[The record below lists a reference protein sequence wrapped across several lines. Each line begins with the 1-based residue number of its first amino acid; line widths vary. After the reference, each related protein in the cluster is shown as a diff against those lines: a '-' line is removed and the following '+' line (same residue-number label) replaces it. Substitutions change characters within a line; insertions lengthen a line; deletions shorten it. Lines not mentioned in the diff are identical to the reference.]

1 MKLNELLGR
10 VEILT
15 DIELFEGS
23 TELWV
28 ASKEKLIK
36 KDITVGNYYN
46 DCREE
51 LYDKYNDYEVVGIF
65 ITSDNKMQIT
75 IYKEEKSE

>member
-1 MKLNELLGR
+1 MKLDELLCR
-10 VEILT
+10 VEMLT
-15 DIELFEGS
+15 NIELYEGS

-36 KDITVGNYYN
+36 KDITVGSYYN

-51 LYDKYNDYEVVGIF
+51 LYDKYNDYEVIGISV
-65 ITSDNKMQIT
+65 TSDNKMQIT
-75 IYKEEKSE
+75 IYKEG